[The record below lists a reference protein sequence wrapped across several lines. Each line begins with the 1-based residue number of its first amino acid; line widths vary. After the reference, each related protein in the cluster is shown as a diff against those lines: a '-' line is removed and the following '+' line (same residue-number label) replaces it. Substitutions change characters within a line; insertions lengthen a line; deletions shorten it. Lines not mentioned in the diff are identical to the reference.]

1 MSKEE
6 TMVERVRLIAAR
18 HADTFASIHAA
29 GPNLMSEWSDF
40 SPLEQAKATALVD
53 AVIDALMEP
62 TEAMYHACWQ
72 NHHPWG
78 RNAPPVVDRA
88 AMFDAMKAN
97 VLADYRAMLSKAKEG
112 TGE

>member
-53 AVIDALMEP
+53 AVIDTLMELTP
-62 TEAMYHACWQ
+62 EMVTEGAFPYQRYRHGATMNSRTAV
-72 NHHPWG
+72 
-78 RNAPPVVDRA
+78 AEI
-88 AMFDAMKAN
+88 
-97 VLADYRAMLSKAKEG
+97 YRAMLSKAKEG